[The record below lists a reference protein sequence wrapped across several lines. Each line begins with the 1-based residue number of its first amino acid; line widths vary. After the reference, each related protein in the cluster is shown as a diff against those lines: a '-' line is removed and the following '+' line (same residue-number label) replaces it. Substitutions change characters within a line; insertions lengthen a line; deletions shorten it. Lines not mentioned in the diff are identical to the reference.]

1 MQNEEGCD
9 NKPVRWT
16 ELMTWCRDAIN
27 SLFSILK
34 TTELVDVFDILVLS
48 YLVYWVIK
56 LVRETR
62 AGQLMKGIVLLFIA
76 YIIAKFLQ
84 MKVVSYLM
92 EQAFSIGVIAL
103 MIMFQPELRHVLEQL
118 GRNKLGSL
126 GRTLSDEEAQQS
138 IRRSIEEVCKACM
151 SMSNAK
157 VGALIVFENKTILND
172 VVDSGSTVDAVVSRE
187 MLENIFYPKA
197 PLHDG
202 AVVIRDG
209 RIHSAACILPLT
221 KNTNIS
227 LALGTRHRAAIGM
240 SENSD
245 ATIVVVSEE
254 TGTVSVASKGNLK
267 RGFDAITLKTE
278 LESSI
283 SGVETDDKNKNSKN
297 PFKRMGWFK

>member
-1 MQNEEGCD
+1 
-9 NKPVRWT
+9 
-16 ELMTWCRDAIN
+16 MTQLLNGISEVFN
-27 SLFSILK
+27 NIIGVFKGISIG
-34 TTELVDVFDILVLS
+34 DILDI
-48 YLVYWVIK
+48 VILTFLIYK
-56 LVRETR
+56 AVQLVRETH
-62 AGQLMKGIVLLFIA
+62 AGQLLKGIIFLVLIDILVNV
-76 YIIAKFLQ
+76 LDMTM
-84 MKVVSYLM
+84 MKVILQTVWSVGIL
-92 EQAFSIGVIAL
+92 AL
-103 MIMFQPELRHVLEQL
+103 IVLFQPELRHVLEQL

-157 VGALIVFENKTILND
+157 AGALIVFENKTILND

>member
-1 MQNEEGCD
+1 
-9 NKPVRWT
+9 
-16 ELMTWCRDAIN
+16 MTQLLNGISEVFN
-27 SLFSILK
+27 NIIGVFKGISIG
-34 TTELVDVFDILVLS
+34 DILDI
-48 YLVYWVIK
+48 VILTFLIYK
-56 LVRETR
+56 AVQLVRETH
-62 AGQLMKGIVLLFIA
+62 AGQLLKGIIFLVLIDILVNV
-76 YIIAKFLQ
+76 LDMTM
-84 MKVVSYLM
+84 MKVILQTVWSVGIL
-92 EQAFSIGVIAL
+92 AL
-103 MIMFQPELRHVLEQL
+103 IVLFQPELRHVLEQL

-227 LALGTRHRAAIGM
+227 LALGTRHRAAIGL

>member
-1 MQNEEGCD
+1 
-9 NKPVRWT
+9 
-16 ELMTWCRDAIN
+16 MTQLLNGISEVLN
-27 SLFSILK
+27 NIIGVFKGISIG
-34 TTELVDVFDILVLS
+34 DILDI
-48 YLVYWVIK
+48 VILTFLIYK
-56 LVRETR
+56 AVQLVRETH
-62 AGQLMKGIVLLFIA
+62 AGQLLKGIIFFVLIDILVNV
-76 YIIAKFLQ
+76 LDMTM
-84 MKVVSYLM
+84 MKVILQTVWSVGIL
-92 EQAFSIGVIAL
+92 AL
-103 MIMFQPELRHVLEQL
+103 IVLFQPELRHVLEQL